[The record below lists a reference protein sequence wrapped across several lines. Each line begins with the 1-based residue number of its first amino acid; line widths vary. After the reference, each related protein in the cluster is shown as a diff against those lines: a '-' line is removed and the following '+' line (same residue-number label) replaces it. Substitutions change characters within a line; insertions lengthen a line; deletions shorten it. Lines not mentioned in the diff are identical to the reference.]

1 MEARRLTQSFID
13 DFLGFFIDTSN
24 KNMTSL
30 WPMLGYPP
38 LDSWNMILG
47 KTGKLPGALA
57 PEIIE
62 MAKANN
68 PEFYEGNPQDA
79 FPE

>member
-38 LDSWNMILG
+38 LDSSRRL
-47 KTGKLPGALA
+47 
-57 PEIIE
+57 
-62 MAKANN
+62 
-68 PEFYEGNPQDA
+68 
-79 FPE
+79 